1 MRLKRK
7 WEGSTGHVS
16 NGRQTQSL
24 SEWMGGQTRAE
35 QNEVLVPFILAKT
48 MLGRGKWRR
57 RETVFISIGRDK
69 QNKRNRQT

>member
-24 SEWMGGQTRAE
+24 GEWMGGQTRAE

-48 MLGRGKWRR
+48 MVGEGEVAQEGDRIYIDR
-57 RETVFISIGRDK
+57 T
-69 QNKRNRQT
+69 RQAK